1 MTISMTRKW
10 VVTAAAGAGALMGA
24 AGLASAATNG
34 TEPTTPAPQQQEA
47 PDTETAP
54 NYTSS
59 ITVPDTTES
68 TDETAEAAALKAMVT
83 LTPEQATASATA
95 AVPGTADEVQLE
107 NDGGNVVYDVEIA
120 TANGHVDVKVDP
132 GNGKILAQ
140 ETEQND
146 GESADDKGGADKADQ
161 ADKTDQTKDAADA
174 PTNNGSVAKP

>member
-1 MTISMTRKW
+1 
-10 VVTAAAGAGALMGA
+10 
-24 AGLASAATNG
+24 
-34 TEPTTPAPQQQEA
+34 
-47 PDTETAP
+47 
-54 NYTSS
+54 
-59 ITVPDTTES
+59 
-68 TDETAEAAALKAMVT
+68 
-83 LTPEQATASATA
+83 ATA

>member
-24 AGLASAATNG
+24 AGLASAATNA
-34 TEPTTPAPQQQEA
+34 TTPSTPAAQNQEA
-47 PDTETAP
+47 HDTEAAP

-59 ITVPDTTES
+59 ITVPDKAES
-68 TDETAEAAALKAMVT
+68 TDEAGEAAALKAMVT
-83 LTPEQATASATA
+83 LTPEQASAAATA
-95 AVPGTADEVQLE
+95 AVPGTAGDIELE
-107 NDGGNVVYDVEIA
+107 NDGGNVVYDVEVT

-146 GESADDKGGADKADQ
+146 GESADDKAGTDKADQ
-161 ADKTDQTKDAADA
+161 ADQADQAKDAG
-174 PTNNGSVAKP
+174 NVQNGAGAVAKP